1 MIVILNVGSSTA
13 LNGVVWP
20 DVSGV
25 ADLEVIGVVCVESN
39 EAGVKVQRPNAQL
52 RMYLDRV
59 FGTRVTSDSVALF
72 SVEDLDRK
80 SVV

>member
-1 MIVILNVGSSTA
+1 MIVILNMGSLA
-13 LNGVVWP
+13 APNGVVWP

-52 RMYLDRV
+52 RMYLERAS
-59 FGTRVTSDSVALF
+59 GTRLTSDSVTLF
-72 SVEDLDRK
+72 SVEDLGGEA
-80 SVV
+80 V